1 MLLLPKS
8 FYNVYGINNNVR
20 LISMSDEKYDN
31 IDVDDDSGWF
41 SKPSIEYVIKPKE
54 KKGIVDN
61 IDDFFRFLF

>member
-1 MLLLPKS
+1 
-8 FYNVYGINNNVR
+8 
-20 LISMSDEKYDN
+20 MSDEKYDN